1 MIELLQ
7 LDHIVHFINR
17 NPDEAVLE
25 WEKYGLKAIRGGSH
39 INWGTYNSLLYFGL
53 SYIEYLAV
61 ENPEVANQSEIP
73 LISQLLNDSKQFE
86 GFGQICFRTSHIVRL
101 KEDLKTKGY
110 HPTEIFEGKRLRD
123 DGVEISWKML
133 FIQQDGPLPY
143 PFFIQWNQSDQERLE
158 DLKRSGM
165 LPSRQEN
172 QSVKSISFVV
182 SNVAQVV
189 ADWAQL
195 LGVPIESKNIIK
207 VGRTDLVFHDKK
219 NSEILTNI
227 HKLKGDR
234 PFQVEIDSPIA
245 REPIIVFGDS
255 LK

>member
-7 LDHIVHFINR
+7 LDHIVHFINC
-17 NPDEAVLE
+17 NPEEAVHK

-61 ENPEVANQSEIP
+61 EKPVVANQSKNP

-86 GFGQICFRTSHIVRL
+86 GFGQICFRTSDIVRL

-110 HPTEIFEGKRLRD
+110 HPTEIFEGKRLRE
-123 DGVEISWKML
+123 DGVVISWKML
-133 FIQQDGPLPY
+133 FILQDGPLPY

-165 LPSRQEN
+165 IPSRQEN
-172 QSVKSISFVV
+172 HSVKSISFVV
-182 SNVAQVV
+182 SNVAKVV
-189 ADWAQL
+189 ADWARL
-195 LGVPIESKNIIK
+195 LGVPLESKNIIK

-234 PFQVEIDSPIA
+234 PFQVEIDPPIA

>member
-1 MIELLQ
+1 MLQ
-7 LDHIVHFINR
+7 LDHIIHFINR
-17 NPDEAVLE
+17 NPEEAVHK

-61 ENPEVANQSEIP
+61 EKPVVANQSENP

-86 GFGQICFRTSHIVRL
+86 GFGQICFRTSDIVRL

-133 FIQQDGPLPY
+133 FIQHDGALPY
-143 PFFIQWNQSDQERLE
+143 PFFIQWNQNDQERLE
-158 DLKRSGM
+158 DLKRSEM

-172 QSVKSISFVV
+172 HSVKSISFVV

-189 ADWAQL
+189 ADWARL
-195 LGVPIESKNIIK
+195 FGVPIESKNIIK

-227 HKLKGDR
+227 YKLKGDR
-234 PFQVEIDSPIA
+234 PFQVEIDPPIA

>member
-1 MIELLQ
+1 MLQ
-7 LDHIVHFINR
+7 LDHIVHFINC
-17 NPDEAVLE
+17 NPEEAVHK

-61 ENPEVANQSEIP
+61 EKPVVANQSKNP

-86 GFGQICFRTSHIVRL
+86 GFGQICFRTSDIVRL

-110 HPTEIFEGKRLRD
+110 HPTEIFEGKRLRE
-123 DGVEISWKML
+123 DGVVISWKML
-133 FIQQDGPLPY
+133 FILQDGPLPY

-165 LPSRQEN
+165 IPSRQEN
-172 QSVKSISFVV
+172 HSVKSISFVV
-182 SNVAQVV
+182 SNVAKVV
-189 ADWAQL
+189 ADWARL
-195 LGVPIESKNIIK
+195 LGVPLESKNIIK

-234 PFQVEIDSPIA
+234 PFQVEIDPPIA